1 MKQYEITIH
10 GQQNKAG
17 IALPVRHGK
26 VVFVEDLRAWLEKE
40 IKKEGRNYNE
50 AMTKEDYLYKDE
62 FACSYHYTHKRFKE
76 LLALLLEKEVEI

>member
-1 MKQYEITIH
+1 MKQHCYRVEK
-10 GQQNKAG
+10 GKARYC
-17 IALPVRHGK
+17 VD
-26 VVFVEDLRAWLEKE
+26 VEDLRAWLEKE

-76 LLALLLEKEVEI
+76 LLAELEEEAGK